1 MMKNKFLILCM
12 IISTLC
18 LINLNHSYVYA
29 EKIKLKNIFKKKQ
42 NQKMI
47 LKDQHQLKTLVK
59 PQL

>member
-1 MMKNKFLILCM
+1 M

-47 LKDQHQLKTLVK
+47 LKDQHQLKTLAK